1 MLKNYQDI
9 KEKVINIKELKK
21 IVIANPDSFSV
32 IRALKEVEKYNIAEG
47 LYVGNAEN
55 IKSIAKDMDFE
66 IDDSRIYNVTD
77 EKAIAKKSIELI
89 RSGQGDVLMKGM
101 VSTPVLMKAVLDKEN
116 GLRTGEV
123 LSHVAVASIPTY
135 HKMLIFSDGGININP
150 DLKTKESIIRSI
162 IQMTK
167 ALEIETPKIGCLCPI
182 EKVNPKIQETVDA
195 DQLQKMAETGI
206 FGDVI
211 IEGPIAMD
219 VALSSKAATK
229 KGLASKIAGD
239 IDAFLVPNISTGNAV
254 IKILLQ
260 LGNAKVGGLVV
271 GARVPIILLSRS
283 DSAEE
288 KLNSIALS
296 ILVSLNL

>member
-32 IRALKEVEKYNIAEG
+32 IRAFKEVEKYNIAEG

-77 EKAIAKKSIELI
+77 EKAIEKKSIELI

-195 DQLQKMAETGI
+195 DQLQKMAETGK

-211 IEGPIAMD
+211 VEGPIAMD
-219 VALSSKAATK
+219 VALSSKAADK
-229 KGLASKIAGD
+229 KGLTSKIAGD